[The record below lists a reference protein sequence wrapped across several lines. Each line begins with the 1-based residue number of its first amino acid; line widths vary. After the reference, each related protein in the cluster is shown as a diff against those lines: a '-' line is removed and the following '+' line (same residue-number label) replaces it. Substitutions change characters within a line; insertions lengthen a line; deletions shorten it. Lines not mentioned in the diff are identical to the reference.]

1 MHNKYQRLVLEGSN
15 DGVNW
20 TVQEPIQYKAGD
32 LIEENSADCGGS
44 GEGVKY
50 RWVTV
55 AGEFMCINND
65 KYTVIKKQ
73 IYNVEHGVWDDV
85 EPLETTYGE
94 LVEANSGYCGYGE
107 YWVDT
112 ENWECASISNA
123 HTTKVTC
130 YDGGSCMWSYSGSSG
145 VIGGQYWIDTIGGTV
160 YLSAI
165 PVDAYRK
172 PMKVMYIDGVSTT
185 STNVSIAG
193 NADHNVSMYF
203 YSKSLWKVDAGE
215 NISFIYD
222 PKPPL
227 RVQDGDILTLSASS
241 QAPAL
246 GGGAWGF
253 DHWSVGYDYSAYEPQ
268 QFSIYYSNPLKLV
281 VTSDCR
287 VDLYYQNESVKTG
300 YTLIYN
306 GATELEVSNQ
316 QYLRP
321 SVWYFDETWFIN
333 NRLSTLSTKANVSP
347 NTLLYIGLQCFAADN
362 YSSWAKYLQSVDFPT
377 VKTVYS
383 SAFQW
388 LSYLTHVG
396 LDNCEEIYPDAFK
409 SCTRLQSISLPN
421 CTMLGA
427 RCFMNCT
434 NLSKVYL
441 LGGQF
446 CSLNGRNQFYN
457 CPNLQSIIVPG
468 ILYNKYKTAW
478 SSYAGLIS
486 PY

>member
-1 MHNKYQRLVLEGSN
+1 M
-15 DGVNW
+15 
-20 TVQEPIQYKAGD
+20 
-32 LIEENSADCGGS
+32 
-44 GEGVKY
+44 
-50 RWVTV
+50 
-55 AGEFMCINND
+55 
-65 KYTVIKKQ
+65 
-73 IYNVEHGVWDDV
+73 
-85 EPLETTYGE
+85 
-94 LVEANSGYCGYGE
+94 
-107 YWVDT
+107 
-112 ENWECASISNA
+112 
-123 HTTKVTC
+123 
-130 YDGGSCMWSYSGSSG
+130 
-145 VIGGQYWIDTIGGTV
+145 
-160 YLSAI
+160 
-165 PVDAYRK
+165 
-172 PMKVMYIDGVSTT
+172 
-185 STNVSIAG
+185 
-193 NADHNVSMYF
+193 
-203 YSKSLWKVDAGE
+203 
-215 NISFIYD
+215 
-222 PKPPL
+222 
-227 RVQDGDILTLSASS
+227 
-241 QAPAL
+241 

-253 DHWSVGYDYSAYEPQ
+253 DHWSVWYDYSAYEPQ

-287 VDLYYQNESVKTG
+287 VDLYYKNESVKTG

-321 SVWYFDETWFIN
+321 SVWYFDSTWFIN
-333 NRLSTLSTKANVSP
+333 NRLDTLSTKANVSP
-347 NTLLYIGLQCFAADN
+347 NTLLYIGSQCFAADN
-362 YSSWAKYLQSVDFPT
+362 YSSRVKYLQSVDFPT

-396 LDNCEEIYPDAFK
+396 IESCEQIYPDAFK

-434 NLSKVYL
+434 RLSKVYL
-441 LGGQF
+441 LGSQF

-468 ILYNKYKTAW
+468 ILYNKYKSAW